1 MVVKLV
7 NIVLA
12 SSHNYGILIIQQRN
26 GVDEIKAMI
35 IATVLI
41 IAAINFSAPLER
53 ASTDI
58 LDTAIEKQIGTK

>member
-1 MVVKLV
+1 M
-7 NIVLA
+7 
-12 SSHNYGILIIQQRN
+12 
-26 GVDEIKAMI
+26 KAMI

>member
-1 MVVKLV
+1 M
-7 NIVLA
+7 
-12 SSHNYGILIIQQRN
+12 
-26 GVDEIKAMI
+26 KAMI
-35 IATVLI
+35 IATAII